1 MAAGPASG
9 LSSPF
14 RPQPHCCPE
23 PTLSSPAP
31 EPGLIVVHGNQPE
44 ILRGLVVAWMKR
56 YPLAPL
62 DNESILVQSNGIAQW
77 LKMALA
83 ADAGGSDGEAG
94 GCGIAAGL
102 EVSLPARFLWQ
113 AYRALLG
120 RDAVPESSPFDEE
133 RLLWRLLRLLP
144 ELGSRPEYAPLHA
157 FLAHD
162 SDQRKRFQLAERLA
176 DLFDQYQVYRA
187 DWLAAWAAGSDA
199 LPDGR
204 GNSRPL
210 PAGQRWQAALWR
222 ALLADVAAGAA
233 AAGVTATA
241 GRAAVHAAFIE
252 RARQWRAPGRPDGLP
267 RRLLV
272 FGISSLPQQALEV
285 LAALARWTQVLIC
298 VHNPCRHHWADIV
311 ADRDLL
317 RRGNSRQ
324 PRRQGMP
331 SELTPE
337 LLHVHAQPLLA
348 AWGKQGRDFIGLL
361 DEYDGQQQSGER
373 PLPAI
378 RQRIDLFESC
388 GAANLLQQL
397 QDDILDLRP
406 LHETRAC
413 WPAVDPGQ
421 DSSLRFHVAH
431 SAQREVEILHDQLL
445 AACNADPSL
454 RPHDII
460 VMVPDIGAYAPHVQ
474 AVFGL
479 LPADDPRHLPFT
491 IVDQSRRECDPLLQ
505 ALEKLLALPQSRLA
519 ASDVLDLLEVPA
531 LRRRFAISDEDL
543 PLLHRWIRGA
553 GIRWGLHAEHR
564 ESFGLPRPAE
574 EAAANTW
581 LFGSRRMLLGYAV
594 GANAGAWQGIEPY
607 DEIGGID
614 AASLG
619 PLLQLIERL
628 QACWQMLRSAAPAAT
643 WCVRLRQLLADFFA
657 ADDDAD
663 AFTLLQLEGALQRWQ
678 EACDA
683 AALSADLPLSVV
695 GAHWLASL
703 DAGGLTQRFFAGAI
717 TFATLM
723 PMRAIPFRR
732 VCLLGMN
739 DGDYPR
745 SRTATDFDLMAG
757 DHRPGDRSRR
767 EDDRYL
773 FLEALLSARE
783 HLHISWIG
791 RSINDNRPRP
801 PSVLVGQL
809 RDHLAAGWR
818 LAAADTADAAAA
830 EPGTALL
837 AALTVAHRL
846 QPFSADYFPAPA
858 AAASLFTYAREW
870 QADGVPPGAGRW
882 AGNDIPLPPLARDEA
897 LSLRELEDFLAHP
910 VRSFFRQRLGVV
922 FAADDPVGEDQEPF
936 VVDALGRWQLQ
947 DELIAVQLA
956 ALQRGEDIGAAGRA
970 RLGAID
976 RRGALP
982 AGAFGEA
989 LGDELLA
996 PLDDLFARYRQ
1007 ALERWPLA
1015 VAGEHELC
1023 LEAAIAGQPL
1033 QIADWLG
1040 GVRSDGADNLG
1051 QVVVDSRELMDGQRV
1066 RGDNVVRHWLR
1077 HLGMQVAVGP
1087 LTTLLV
1093 GKQGDIELA
1102 PLPPDEA
1109 AALLRQLLLAWHDGM
1124 RRPLPLAVRAAFAW
1138 LLSGSEEDAR
1148 KVYDGGEQQ
1157 SGEVDRDPCL
1167 RRVYPDF
1174 RVLTAGGEFFVL
1186 AERLLRPLHAAL
1198 PSADPRR
1205 GRRPVAAGEAA

>member
-1 MAAGPASG
+1 
-9 LSSPF
+9 
-14 RPQPHCCPE
+14 
-23 PTLSSPAP
+23 
-31 EPGLIVVHGNQPE
+31 
-44 ILRGLVVAWMKR
+44 
-56 YPLAPL
+56 
-62 DNESILVQSNGIAQW
+62 
-77 LKMALA
+77 
-83 ADAGGSDGEAG
+83 
-94 GCGIAAGL
+94 
-102 EVSLPARFLWQ
+102 
-113 AYRALLG
+113 
-120 RDAVPESSPFDEE
+120 
-133 RLLWRLLRLLP
+133 
-144 ELGSRPEYAPLHA
+144 
-157 FLAHD
+157 
-162 SDQRKRFQLAERLA
+162 
-176 DLFDQYQVYRA
+176 
-187 DWLAAWAAGSDA
+187 
-199 LPDGR
+199 
-204 GNSRPL
+204 
-210 PAGQRWQAALWR
+210 
-222 ALLADVAAGAA
+222 
-233 AAGVTATA
+233 GVTATA

-531 LRRRFAISDEDL
+531 LRRRFAISAEDL

-783 HLHISWIG
+783 HLHISWVG

-982 AGAFGEA
+982 AGAFGAA

-1040 GVRSDGADNLG
+1040 GVRRDGADNLG

-1066 RGDNVVRHWLR
+1066 RGDSVVRHWLR

-1109 AALLRQLLLAWHDGM
+1109 TALLRQLLLAWHDGM

-1138 LLSGSEEDAR
+1138 LHSGSEEDAR
-1148 KVYDGGEQQ
+1148 KVYDGSEQQ

-1186 AERLLRPLHAAL
+1186 AERLVRPLHAAL

-1205 GRRPVAAGEAA
+1205 GRRPVAGGEVA

>member
-1 MAAGPASG
+1 MPS
-9 LSSPF
+9 L
-14 RPQPHCCPE
+14 
-23 PTLSSPAP
+23 P
-31 EPGLIVVHGNQPE
+31 EPGLIVVHSNQPE
-44 ILRGLVVAWMKR
+44 ILRDLVVAWIKR
-56 YPLAPL
+56 HPLPPL
-62 DNESILVQSNGIAQW
+62 DDELILVHSNGIAQW

-83 ADAGGSDGEAG
+83 ADAAGAGGEAG

-120 RDAVPESSPFDEE
+120 REAVPASSPFDKD

-144 ELGSRPEYAPLHA
+144 EVGSQPEYGPLRA

-162 SDQRKRFQLAERLA
+162 DEQRKCFQLAERLA

-187 DWLAAWAAGSDA
+187 DWLAAWAAGSDV

-210 PAGQRWQAALWR
+210 PAEQRWQAALWR
-222 ALLADVAAGAA
+222 ALLADVVAGGAA
-233 AAGVTATA
+233 SAATA
-241 GRAAVHAAFIE
+241 MASRAAVHAAFIA
-252 RARQWRAPGRPDGLP
+252 RARQWPASGQPDGLP

-285 LAALARWTQVLIC
+285 LAALARWTQILIC
-298 VHNPCRHHWADIV
+298 VHNPCRHHWSDIV
-311 ADRDLL
+311 ADRDLF
-317 RRGNSRQ
+317 RRSSGRQ
-324 PRRQGMP
+324 PRRPGMP
-331 SELTPE
+331 GELPPE
-337 LLHVHAQPLLA
+337 LLHAHAQPLLA

-361 DEYDGQQQSGER
+361 DECDGQSAQWPGGGW
-373 PLPAI
+373 LPTQ
-378 RQRIDLFESC
+378 QRIDLFATC
-388 GAANLLQQL
+388 GTASLLQQL

-413 WPAVDPGQ
+413 WPAVDPRQ

-460 VMVPDIGAYAPHVQ
+460 VMVPDIGAYAAHVQ

-479 LPADDPRHLPFT
+479 LPADDPRYLPFAV
-491 IVDQSRRECDPLLQ
+491 VDQSRRQCDPLLQ

-531 LRRRFAISDEDL
+531 LRRRFAIAEEDL

-564 ESFGLPRPAE
+564 ASFGLPRPAA

-581 LFGSRRMLLGYAV
+581 LFGCRRMLLGYAV
-594 GANAGAWQGIEPY
+594 GADGGAWQGIEPY

-614 AASLG
+614 AATLG
-619 PLLQLIERL
+619 PLLQLVERL
-628 QACWQMLRSAAPAAT
+628 QASWRMLRSAAPAAT

-683 AALSADLPLSVV
+683 AALNADLPLSVV

-783 HLHISWIG
+783 HLHISWVG

-818 LAAADTADAAAA
+818 LVADSAAEVAHADAAG
-830 EPGTALL
+830 PGAALL
-837 AALTVAHRL
+837 AALTVEHRL
-846 QPFSADYFPAPA
+846 QPFSAEYFPAPA
-858 AAASLFTYAREW
+858 AATGLFTYAREW
-870 QADGVPPGAGRW
+870 QADAGPSGDRRW
-882 AGNDIPLPPLARDEA
+882 PGNDVPLPPLVRDEA
-897 LSLRELEDFLAHP
+897 LSLRELADFLAHP

-936 VVDALGRWQLQ
+936 VVDALARWQLQ
-947 DELIAVQLA
+947 DELIAAELA

-970 RLGAID
+970 RLGAIA

-996 PLDDLFARYRQ
+996 PLDELFARYRQ
-1007 ALERWPLA
+1007 ALARWPLA

-1023 LEAAIAGQPL
+1023 LEVAIADEPL

-1040 GVRSDGADNLG
+1040 GVRSDGADHLG

-1066 RGDNVVRHWLR
+1066 RGDAVLRHWLR
-1077 HLGMQVAVGP
+1077 HLGMQIAVGP

-1093 GKQGDIELA
+1093 GKQCDIELA
-1102 PLPPDEA
+1102 PLPPDAA
-1109 AALLRQLLLAWHDGM
+1109 AALLQQMLVAWHDGM

-1138 LLSGSEEDAR
+1138 LHAGSEEDAR

-1174 RVLTAGGEFFVL
+1174 RLLTAGGEFFVL

-1198 PSADPRR
+1198 TAADPRP

>member
-1 MAAGPASG
+1 
-9 LSSPF
+9 
-14 RPQPHCCPE
+14 
-23 PTLSSPAP
+23 
-31 EPGLIVVHGNQPE
+31 
-44 ILRGLVVAWMKR
+44 MKR
-56 YPLAPL
+56 HPLPPL
-62 DNESILVQSNGIAQW
+62 DDELILVHSNGIAQW

-83 ADAGGSDGEAG
+83 ADAAGAGGEAG
-94 GCGIAAGL
+94 GLGIAAGL
-102 EVSLPARFLWQ
+102 AVSLPARFFWQ
-113 AYRALLG
+113 AYRSLLG
-120 RDAVPESSPFDEE
+120 REAVPASSPFDKD

-144 ELGSRPEYAPLHA
+144 QVGSRPEYGPLRA

-162 SDQRKRFQLAERLA
+162 DEQRKCFQLAERLA

-187 DWLAAWAAGSDA
+187 DWLAAWAAGSDV
-199 LPDGR
+199 LSDRR

-222 ALLADVAAGAA
+222 ALLADVVVGGASA
-233 AAGVTATA
+233 ATA
-241 GRAAVHAAFIE
+241 MTSRAAVHAAFLE
-252 RARQWRAPGRPDGLP
+252 RARQWTAPGRPDGLP
-267 RRLLV
+267 GRVLV

-285 LAALARWTQVLIC
+285 LAVLARWTQVLIC

-317 RRGNSRQ
+317 RRSSGRQSRR
-324 PRRQGMP
+324 PGMP
-331 SELTPE
+331 GELPPE
-337 LLHVHAQPLLA
+337 LLHAHAQPLLA
-348 AWGKQGRDFIGLL
+348 AWGKQGRDFIDLL
-361 DEYDGQQQSGER
+361 DECDGQPAER
-373 PLPAI
+373 PRGGWTAASP
-378 RQRIDLFESC
+378 QRIELFATC
-388 GAANLLQQL
+388 GTASLLQQL

-406 LHETRAC
+406 LPETRAC
-413 WPAVDPGQ
+413 WPAVDPRQ

-460 VMVPDIGAYAPHVQ
+460 VMVPDIGAYAAHVQ

-491 IVDQSRRECDPLLQ
+491 IVDQSRRQCDPLLQ
-505 ALEKLLALPQSRLA
+505 ALEKLLALPRSRLA

-531 LRRRFAISDEDL
+531 LRRRFAISEEDL

-564 ESFGLPRPAE
+564 ASFGLPRAAE

-581 LFGSRRMLLGYAV
+581 LFGCRRMLLGYAV
-594 GANAGAWQGIEPY
+594 GTSAGAWRGIEPH

-614 AASLG
+614 AALLG

-628 QACWQMLRSAAPAAT
+628 QACWQTLRSVAPAAT

-657 ADDDAD
+657 ADDAAD

-703 DAGGLTQRFFAGAI
+703 DGGGLTQRFFAGAI

-773 FLEALLSARE
+773 FLEAVLSARE
-783 HLHISWIG
+783 HLHISWVG

-818 LAAADTADAAAA
+818 LAAAGDGAPAGGVDA
-830 EPGTALL
+830 GTALL
-837 AALTVAHRL
+837 AALTVEHRL
-846 QPFSADYFPAPA
+846 QPFSADYFPTPA
-858 AAASLFTYAREW
+858 TAAGLFTYAREW
-870 QADGVPPGAGRW
+870 QADALPPADGQRP
-882 AGNDIPLPPLARDEA
+882 GNAAPLPPPARDEP

-922 FAADDPVGEDQEPF
+922 FAADDPAGEDQEPF
-936 VVDALGRWQLQ
+936 VVDGLARWQLQ
-947 DELIAVQLA
+947 DELIAVELA

-970 RLGAID
+970 RLAAIE

-982 AGAFGEA
+982 AGAFGEV
-989 LGDELLA
+989 LGEELLA
-996 PLDDLFARYRQ
+996 PLDDLFARHRQ
-1007 ALERWPLA
+1007 ALARWPLA

-1023 LEAAIAGQPL
+1023 LEVAIAGQPL

-1040 GVRSDGADNLG
+1040 GVRNDGADNLG
-1051 QVVVDSRELMDGQRV
+1051 QVVVDSRELVDGQRV
-1066 RGDNVVRHWLR
+1066 RGDSVVRHWLR
-1077 HLGMQVAVGP
+1077 HLAMQVAVGP
-1087 LTTLLV
+1087 LTTLLL
-1093 GKQGDIELA
+1093 GKQGDVELA
-1102 PLPPDEA
+1102 PLPPDAA
-1109 AALLRQLLLAWHDGM
+1109 AALLRQFLLAWHDGM

-1138 LLSGSEEDAR
+1138 LHSGREDDAR

-1157 SGEVDRDPCL
+1157 PGEVDRDPCL

-1174 RVLTAGGEFFVL
+1174 QVLSAGGEFFVL

-1198 PSADPRR
+1198 PAAAPRR
-1205 GRRPVAAGEAA
+1205 GRRPVATGEAV